1 LGSIFSLSPSAN
13 GPAAK
18 LMRRLRAAPL
28 SPPEAEPPRATAS
41 LGRVDA
47 FLDQLVELPLAEWL
61 VIGEAVVAARERVPV
76 RQRAWDELEAKLV
89 SGRLGVTVWS
99 VRDAVDTAAHI
110 ATRESHQW
118 SRQERGTFA
127 AAHGAAEVA
136 ALALLARDE
145 LPTETYRALTVPF
158 TACIDAAESTHRG

>member
-1 LGSIFSLSPSAN
+1 MTLGSLFSLSPSAN

-28 SPPEAEPPRATAS
+28 SPPAAEQPPAS

-47 FLDQLVELPLAEWL
+47 FLDHLVELPLAEWL
-61 VIGEAVVAARERVPV
+61 AIGEAVVAARERVPV
-76 RQRAWDELEAKLV
+76 RQRAWDELEATLV
-89 SGRLGVTVWS
+89 SGRLGVTMWC

-110 ATRESHQW
+110 ATREAYRW

-136 ALALLARDE
+136 ALALLARDD
-145 LPTETYRALTVPF
+145 LSTETYRALTVPF
-158 TACIDAAESTHRG
+158 AACIDAAESNHRG